1 MGNGFSLH
9 YFPETT
15 PDNTKP
21 TAFDPNFG
29 FKEPR
34 KERGERKSKVSA
46 ECSCSTFCLSS
57 ISVMVA
63 TEAEMISAKLLP
75 DERDF
80 CAHKL
85 IDYKACRADVW
96 PFVYK
101 CTPEKHDYLNCQY
114 DE

>member
-1 MGNGFSLH
+1 LAS
-9 YFPETT
+9 
-15 PDNTKP
+15 
-21 TAFDPNFG
+21 
-29 FKEPR
+29 
-34 KERGERKSKVSA
+34 KSHAKSAVSENQKFRQNVPA
-46 ECSCSTFCLSS
+46 QQFVYS
-57 ISVMVA
+57 IPVMVA